1 MREGGC
7 YKPPWV
13 TTGAHPDLEV
23 GVAVVL
29 ALCSAVVYGGSDF
42 LGGLA
47 SRRAPV
53 FGVVALSQLAGLVA
67 LLALLPWLGGP
78 VTLADLAWGAAAGLA
93 GTTGLLVFFRALAG
107 GVMSVIAPVTAVTAA
122 AVPVLVGL
130 LSGNRIGPWAAAG
143 IALALVAV
151 VLVSAETG
159 LSSLRAARPANLTA
173 PLLAGIAFGFFFV
186 LLDRTSADAGL
197 TPLVAARLTSVVLV
211 VMVALAR
218 RKPLRVSR
226 AALPLVLT
234 SGVGDMTA
242 NALFLLATQQDGQL
256 AITGVLA
263 SLYPV
268 STVVLAQAVLR
279 ERLVRAQ
286 VAGLGAAVTAVV
298 LITLPG

>member
-1 MREGGC
+1 M
-7 YKPPWV
+7 
-13 TTGAHPDLEV
+13 
-23 GVAVVL
+23 AVVL
-29 ALCSAVVYGGSDF
+29 AVSSAVVYGASDF

-47 SRRAPV
+47 SRKATV

-78 VTLADLAWGAAAGLA
+78 VTRADLGWGAAAGLVGA
-93 GTTGLLVFFRALAG
+93 TGLLVFFRALSR

-122 AVPVLVGL
+122 AVPVLAGL
-130 LSGNRIGPWAAAG
+130 LGGNRIGAAAG
-143 IALALVAV
+143 AGILLALVAV
-151 VLVSAETG
+151 VLVSAEGG
-159 LSSLRAARPANLTA
+159 LGQLRAARPANLGA
-173 PLLAGIAFGFFFV
+173 PLIAGTAFGCFFV

-197 TPLVAARLTSVVLV
+197 TPLVAARIASFLLV
-211 VMVALAR
+211 IVVALVGR
-218 RKPLRVSR
+218 RSLRVGR
-226 AALPLVLT
+226 GALPFVLA

-242 NALFLLATQQDGQL
+242 NALFLLATQQEGQL

-268 STVVLAQAVLR
+268 STVVLAQSLLR

-286 VAGLGAAVTAVV
+286 FAGLAAAVGAVV